1 MQSQFRSLQKQ
12 SHPHSTLIFGAPAP
26 LRSGFNTGNATGVA
40 HNART
45 PFHLKEE
52 EGARGPLYCTGRYLF
67 SIFVLP
73 NSTFIRVISVYAYA
87 GTTQLKKDATAA
99 LFKEIHTL
107 LLSLPQFPTIIL
119 GDFNCD
125 PSTTAALSFLETEKW
140 TDAVSLFMGPQVP
153 TFKTGLGHT
162 STIDFVFV
170 NHLLAPSVRSA
181 IVQPITSFGHTPVFV
196 TFHMQPTLRAL
207 MMTPNIYL
215 PQVSKQDI
223 QSFAKLPI
231 REDHV
236 FAFHRFY
243 ALVLAGKHHESLDF
257 LQDLSA
263 DFLSHAHHVVF
274 GTKHNIQRGTQH
286 FRTHNQAINL
296 EAHKMHD
303 NAFVEPLHSKY
314 HAVLAKQ
321 HRRLNEI
328 IRYIKHSEYDHA
340 ALAISKLNRCANM
353 QPNFVTWLRNR
364 AGLPKFLINEFDVS
378 PWLYVLHVF
387 EHYIKTY
394 VAKRKQF
401 LFKKQKKEHMHDWQ
415 KGGKQLYS
423 SLKPLNNATFCS
435 SLILAGHIPANSS
448 IRMRQNRRGHPMS
461 TFKLSLQ
468 HTPVFKQGSKVL
480 LPTIR
485 GEYYSF
491 PSNSIDPDQNIE
503 MWTHTSNGH
512 ELANAFTAE
521 WSKFWCRKLDI
532 QTSDIDTFLLQMQPH
547 FPPHAGIELT
557 FTTAQWM
564 QALKSMKT
572 DSARGP
578 DFWSVN
584 ELQSLPFC
592 FHQAFAHLF
601 QAMLCA
607 GTSFPEHFC
616 TTLISMIPKT
626 DTPASLSDFRPISLY
641 PIIQRVWSRVL
652 YRQIM
657 TWFSSWCDKSIRGF
671 VPQGNVQ
678 TISYDI
684 AFHVEKAIHT
694 NEPIHGIILD
704 ITKCFDCMPRE
715 YAFAIMQ
722 EQGCP
727 SHFINQWASLQ
738 ALNKKYCR
746 VNRYLSNPIHT
757 TNGFGQGDSLSILP
771 LLFLG
776 QCFSSYIRKAFPCQV
791 YIYADNFS
799 ILTTK
804 VEDISGIL
812 ATALDF
818 LGSWKLQVDLHKTIA
833 WSTSSKNRS
842 SLKTTLS
849 TTFPQVKVLNDTK
862 DLGSHLCFDCR
873 FHSTTVRSRFDKFA
887 KRLELLERLNVP
899 QDTKIKAFRQA
910 ALPLLFFNPG
920 LHFYS
925 KELML
930 SAAQAVSKA
939 MHLTMLHRS
948 LPHALATL
956 GHRSDPYFVLHK
968 ERIFSMR
975 NFILSNVQ
983 WVEAIYWDNTQTQGP
998 ISLFLQSLQFFGIQ
1012 LLPDLV
1018 LKAKVH
1024 SFHLLSS
1031 AKELILHVMIEAW
1044 ERNLTEHTISAR
1056 NKQVEGIIDTRST
1069 ARALTSFPHDDT
1081 SLLRTI
1087 MTLRNN
1093 TGAALKH
1100 WQPHLANCQHCSMPD
1115 TWDHR
1120 LSHCPFYSTTCTTM
1134 ALYKQLPLSSFTK
1147 SFGWHHTSSSYDHI
1161 QTYLSMLTLPSLPFF
1176 NDYHD
1181 IFVDGS
1187 AQPSS
1192 NVRCRLASAALY
1204 FPHTNFH
1211 CSFVIPG
1218 PLQSSI
1224 RAELY
1229 AFYLALQ
1236 CSHSC
1241 TVYTDCSYV
1250 CNQFKTILAS
1260 HNYLP
1265 DTHVDLWSEVKCIL
1279 AARGPANFK
1288 CIKVKAHTMGK
1299 QHSQRFSW
1307 TAANHVVDNMA
1318 KIANLNRPPDILAHW
1333 TALKKHYSLQQR
1345 TSRVVF
1351 QHVLSVFRV
1360 GEASKNFENDEQ
1372 DQEQIAGPQDIPL
1385 SQSAQVVLPPTIP
1398 AVEAGA
1404 LSFATVVLPTL
1415 QDLRPSF
1422 LFGPRWGH
1430 MLIQYLSKLQWPVDD
1445 YTRSQ
1450 SPPVTFG
1457 ELFLDFWLSTGFKPP
1472 ICVRNGTGPRS
1483 NSYVFQQDTEPDV
1496 TTLTEHMTMWS
1507 KSLQSLCR
1515 LRNTEVIPGINVHFN
1530 TTWIFHNG
1538 NELRGRGVR
1547 HGPKTLLNSL
1557 AVARWKNQQKAAF
1570 QDITQICQLPLG
1582 NAKPPFVLKLDLDS
1596 TEPVFDYKQWF
1607 NEDCNVRR
1615 KALSR
1620 GQREDRSFAPAV
1632 FVQ

>member
-1 MQSQFRSLQKQ
+1 MKSQFRSLQKQ

-26 LRSGFNTGNATGVA
+26 LRNGFHTGNATGVA
-40 HNART
+40 QNART

-52 EGARGPLYCTGRYLF
+52 EGARGPLFCTGRYLF

-73 NSTFIRVISVYAYA
+73 NSTFIRVISIYAYA
-87 GTTQLKKDATAA
+87 GATQLKKDATAA
-99 LFKEIHTL
+99 LFKEVHTI

-125 PSTTAALSFLETEKW
+125 PSTTKALSFLETEKW
-140 TDAVSLFMGPQVP
+140 TDAVSLFTGPQIP
-153 TFKTGLGHT
+153 TFKSGLGHT

-181 IVQPITSFGHTPVFV
+181 TVQPITSFGHAPIFV
-196 TFHMQPTLRAL
+196 TFHMQHTAKAL

-215 PQVSKQDI
+215 PLVSKQDI
-223 QSFAKLPI
+223 QSFAQLPI
-231 REDHV
+231 QENHV
-236 FAFHRFY
+236 FALHQFY
-243 ALVLAGKHHESLDF
+243 ALVSEGQHHKALD
-257 LQDLSA
+257 LIQDLSA
-263 DFLSHAHHVVF
+263 DFLSHAHHMIF
-274 GTKHNIQRGTQH
+274 GTKHDIRRGTQH
-286 FRTHNQAINL
+286 FRTTSQAVNL
-296 EAHKMHD
+296 KAHKLHD
-303 NAFVEPLHSKY
+303 NTFIEPLHSKY

-328 IRYIKHSEYDHA
+328 IKYIQHSEYDHA
-340 ALAISKLNRCANM
+340 ALAISKLNRCVNM
-353 QPNFVTWLRNR
+353 QPDFITWLRSK
-364 AGLPKFLINEFDVS
+364 AGLPKFLIGEFDVS

-401 LFKKQKKEHMHDWQ
+401 LFKQQKKDHMQDWQ
-415 KGGKQLYS
+415 KGGKQLYA
-423 SLKPLNNATFCS
+423 SLKPLNNATRCS
-435 SLILAGHIPANSS
+435 SLILSGHIPANSS
-448 IRMRQNRRGHPMS
+448 IRVRQNQRGQPMT
-461 TFKLSLQ
+461 TFKLSLN

-480 LPTIR
+480 VPTIK
-485 GEYYSF
+485 GDYYSF
-491 PSNSIDPDQNIE
+491 PSNSLSPDQDID

-521 WSKFWCRKLDI
+521 WSKFWCRSLDI
-532 QTSDIDTFLLQMQPH
+532 QNPDIESFLVQMQPH
-547 FPPHAGIELT
+547 FPPHAGVELT

-572 DSARGP
+572 DSARGS

-601 QAMLCA
+601 QSMLCA

-616 TTLISMIPKT
+616 TTIISMIPKT
-626 DTPASLSDFRPISLY
+626 DTPASLSDFRPISLF

-652 YRQIM
+652 YRQLM
-657 TWFSSWCDKSIRGF
+657 TWFSSWSDKSIRGF
-671 VPQGNVQ
+671 VPHGNVQ

-684 AFHVEKAIHT
+684 AFHVEQAIHT
-694 NEPIHGIILD
+694 NEPIQGVILD

-722 EQGCP
+722 AQGCP
-727 SHFINQWASLQ
+727 PHFISQWASLQ

-746 VNRYLSNPIHT
+746 VNKCLSNPIHT
-757 TNGFGQGDSLSILP
+757 TNGYGQGDSLSILP

-776 QCFSSYIRKAFPCQV
+776 QCFSSFISKAFPCQV

-799 ILTTK
+799 ILTNK
-804 VEDISGIL
+804 VEDIPGIL
-812 ATALDF
+812 RTALEF
-818 LGSWKLQVDLHKTIA
+818 LDSWMLHVDLNKTVA
-833 WSTSSKNRS
+833 WSTSSKNRAL
-842 SLKTTLS
+842 LKTILNTS
-849 TTFPQVKVLNDTK
+849 FPRVKVLNDTK
-862 DLGSHLCFDCR
+862 DLGSHLCFDRR
-873 FHSTTVRSRFDKFA
+873 FHSTTVRTRFDKFA
-887 KRLELLERLNVP
+887 KRLESLEILNVS
-899 QDTKIKAFRQA
+899 QDIKIKAFRQA

-939 MHLTMLHRS
+939 MHLTMMHRS

-956 GHRSDPYFVLHK
+956 GHNSDPHFILHK

-975 NFILSNVQ
+975 KFLLSNVQ
-983 WVEAIYWDNTQTQGP
+983 WAEALYWTNTQPQGP
-998 ISLFLQSLQFFGIQ
+998 ISLFLQSLQFFGMQ
-1012 LLPDLV
+1012 LLPDLF
-1018 LKAKVH
+1018 LKAKIH
-1024 SFHLLSS
+1024 SFHLLNS
-1031 AKELILHVMIEAW
+1031 AKELIFHLMIEAW

-1056 NKQVEGIIDTRST
+1056 NKQVEGIIDTRAT
-1069 ARALTSFPHDDT
+1069 ARALSSFPHDDT

-1087 MTLRNN
+1087 MALRNN
-1093 TGAALKH
+1093 TGSALKH

-1120 LSHCPFYSTTCTTM
+1120 LTQCPYYCTTCTTM
-1134 ALYKQLPLSSFTK
+1134 AIYKQLPLSSFTK
-1147 SFGWHHTSSSYDHI
+1147 SFGWHHTSSHYDNI
-1161 QTYLSMLTLPSLPFF
+1161 QVYLSTLTLPSLPFF
-1176 NDYHD
+1176 AEYHD

-1187 AQPSS
+1187 AQPSN

-1204 FPHTNFH
+1204 FPYTNYH
-1211 CSFVIPG
+1211 CSFVVPG
-1218 PLQSSI
+1218 PLQSSV

-1229 AFYLALQ
+1229 AFCLALQ

-1241 TVYTDCSYV
+1241 TIYTDCSYV
-1250 CNQFKTILAS
+1250 CNQFKAILAS
-1260 HNYLP
+1260 HNFLP
-1265 DTHVDLWSEVKCIL
+1265 DTHVDLWSEIKCIL

-1288 CIKVKAHTMGK
+1288 CVKVKAHTMGRK
-1299 QHSQRFSW
+1299 YCQHSSW
-1307 TAANHVVDNMA
+1307 TAANHVVDTLA
-1318 KIANLNRPPDILAHW
+1318 KIANLRRPSVILTQW
-1333 TALKKHYSLQQR
+1333 TALKRHYSLLQS

-1351 QHVLSVFRV
+1351 QHMLSVFRV
-1360 GEASKNFENDEQ
+1360 GEAISKSENAEH
-1372 DQEQIAGPQDIPL
+1372 DQEQPTVTPDNAH
-1385 SQSAQVVLPPTIP
+1385 SQQAQVTLPPSLP
-1398 AVEAGA
+1398 AAEEGT
-1404 LSFATVVLPTL
+1404 LLFASVVLPTV

-1422 LFGPRWGH
+1422 LFGPRWGD
-1430 MLIQYLSKLQWPVDD
+1430 MLIQYLSKLKWPVNE
-1445 YTRSQ
+1445 YSRSQ
-1450 SPPVTFG
+1450 SPPITFG

-1472 ICVRNGTGPRS
+1472 ICIRNGTGPRS
-1483 NSYVFQQDTEPDV
+1483 NSYVFQQDTQPDV
-1496 TTLTEHMTMWS
+1496 TTLTEHMTMWT

-1515 LRNTEVIPGINVHFN
+1515 LHHVEVIPGINSHFN
-1530 TTWIFHNG
+1530 TTWIHHRG

-1547 HGPKTLLNSL
+1547 HGPKSLLNPL
-1557 AVARWKNQQKAAF
+1557 AVAQWKNEQKSMY

-1582 NAKPPFVLKLDLDS
+1582 NAKPPFVLVLNLNN
-1596 TEPVFDYKQWF
+1596 TEATFNYRQWF
-1607 NEDCNVRR
+1607 NEDCNIRR
-1615 KALSR
+1615 RALSL

-1632 FVQ
+1632 FIQ